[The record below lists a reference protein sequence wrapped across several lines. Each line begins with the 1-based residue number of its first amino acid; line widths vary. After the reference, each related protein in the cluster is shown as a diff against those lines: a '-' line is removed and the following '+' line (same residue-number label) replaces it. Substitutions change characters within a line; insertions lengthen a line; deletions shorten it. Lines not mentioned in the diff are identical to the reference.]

1 MDLINEQ
8 QKEYYVDS
16 FLVQAKNPIF
26 RGFKRINPNNQG
38 QEGEQ
43 NKESFVLKIH
53 RIHSQE
59 EKDKIE
65 RANQILHL
73 FSNDPRVI
81 QNE

>member
-1 MDLINEQ
+1 MKSSNPAKYLMDLINEQ

-59 EKDKIE
+59 EKDKSKSDFAFI
-65 RANQILHL
+65 
-73 FSNDPRVI
+73 F
-81 QNE
+81 

>member
-53 RIHSQE
+53 RRKKIRLN
-59 EKDKIE
+59 EKIRFCIYFLMIPE
-65 RANQILHL
+65 
-73 FSNDPRVI
+73 
-81 QNE
+81 